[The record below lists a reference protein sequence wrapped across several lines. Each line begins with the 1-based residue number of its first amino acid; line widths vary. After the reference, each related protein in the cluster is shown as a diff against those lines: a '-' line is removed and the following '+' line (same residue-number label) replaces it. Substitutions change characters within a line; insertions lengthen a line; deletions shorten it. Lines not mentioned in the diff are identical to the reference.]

1 MAKYLT
7 QEWLDEYRA
16 LAADQPVR
24 EGATAHVQY
33 VITDGPDGTV
43 PYHWSVIDGRLV
55 DAQLGTLPDPD
66 FTWTATYAVQ
76 SSIQRGEL
84 DPNTAFMQNRVK
96 VSGNMGQFIRMLPIT
111 SSPEFGALLAHLSA
125 NTKF

>member
-16 LAADQPVR
+16 LADGQPTR
-24 EGATAHVQY
+24 EGATAQVQY

-43 PYHWSVIDGRLV
+43 AYHWSVLDGRLV

-66 FTWTATYAVQ
+66 FTWTATYETQVA
-76 SSIQRGEL
+76 IHRGEL
-84 DPNTAFMQNRVK
+84 DPNTAFMRNRVT
-96 VSGNMGQFIRMLPIT
+96 VAGNMAQFIRLLPIT
-111 SSPEFGALLAHLSA
+111 SSAEFAALLARLRA
-125 NTKF
+125 TTEF